1 MGPVFDIIAL
11 RSLVAVAD
19 KGGFHRAAE
28 SLALSQSAVS
38 QHVRRLEK
46 TLGRPVVERA
56 GRATRFT
63 EAGALLL
70 DEARWILRVHDEAAR
85 RLLGSEPATMT
96 VGSAEHAADRII
108 PRVTAAVH
116 RTRPR
121 TQVRFRID
129 RSARLVEAVDSRSV
143 DLAVYVT
150 EAGAVEG
157 MPVGGLPL
165 KWYAA
170 PGWTPMPTS
179 AVLPVVAI
187 EEPCA
192 VRRRALE
199 VLSAHNIPAAVVCDA
214 GYLAGVL
221 DAARAGL
228 GVALL
233 ADTGRGPDGLVEY
246 TGLPHA
252 PAMRMSAHA
261 RPDADP
267 ALVMNVVE
275 AVRSLLVE
283 MDTPRPEERP
293 DPAQDPDTARGD
305 LTDDEWESVRPL
317 LPLGER
323 GPYPEGLR
331 KQFDGVMWLFRT
343 GGAWRNMPPRYGA
356 WQTVHH
362 RFQQWALAGT
372 FQTLTAAATAGT
384 GARGQTQ
391 RMPVGA
397 DSALADTARDT
408 AATAMDPQRLATLEK
423 AVDEERRLR
432 DKERT
437 EWSGRAGRP
446 PGQ

>member
-28 SLALSQSAVS
+28 SLTLSQSAVS

-63 EAGALLL
+63 AAGALLL
-70 DEARWILRVHDEAAR
+70 DEARWILNVHDEAAR
-85 RLLGSEPATMT
+85 RLLGSEPAIVT
-96 VGSAEHAADRII
+96 VGCAEHAADQMI
-108 PRVTAAVH
+108 PRITEAIH
-116 RTRPR
+116 RTRPFC
-121 TQVRFRID
+121 QVRFRID
-129 RSARLVEAVDSRSV
+129 RSARLVEAVDRRSV

-150 EAGAVEG
+150 EAAGVEG
-157 MPVGGLPL
+157 VPVGGLPL

-170 PGWTPMPTS
+170 PGWTPSPT
-179 AVLPVVAI
+179 ALPLVAI

-199 VLSAHNIPAAVVCDA
+199 VLSAHGVPAAVVCDA

-233 ADTGRGPDGLVEY
+233 ADTGRGPDGLTAC
-246 TGLPHA
+246 TGLPQA
-252 PAMRMSAHA
+252 PPIRMSAHA
-261 RPDADP
+261 RPGADP
-267 ALVMNVVE
+267 TLVMNVVE

-283 MDTPRPEERP
+283 LDSSRPSTRPEPAGHP
-293 DPAQDPDTARGD
+293 DPPSGD
-305 LTDDEWESVRPL
+305 LTDDEWKAVEPL

-323 GPYPEGLR
+323 GPYPEALR
-331 KQFDGVMWLFRT
+331 RQFDGVMWRFRT
-343 GGAWRNMPPRYGA
+343 GSPWRTMPSRYGA

-362 RFQQWALAGT
+362 RFRQWALVGT
-372 FQTLTAAATAGT
+372 FQVLTAAATQPI
-384 GARGQTQ
+384 AREL
-391 RMPVGA
+391 V
-397 DSALADTARDT
+397 ALER
-408 AATAMDPQRLATLEK
+408 AA
-423 AVDEERRLR
+423 DEERRLR
-432 DKERT
+432 DRVAT
-437 EWSGRAGRP
+437 HR
-446 PGQ
+446 